1 MKIATNSEK
10 IFYKPNNFYKIK
22 KTSPIIKDQFFQ
34 TNASDVFNSY
44 GKAFVNLA
52 FKAAAKTPQ
61 KTIKIQN
68 IPKNTISSEKAVVK

>member
-10 IFYKPNNFYKIK
+10 IFYKPNNFYKNK

-34 TNASDVFNSY
+34 TNESEVFNSY
-44 GKAFVNLA
+44 GKAFVNLS

-61 KTIKIQN
+61 KTIPEKDIQD
-68 IPKNTISSEKAVVK
+68 IFSK